1 MAQPDR
7 DAPSSPA
14 DHHNLL
20 LGLSYRLLGSVSD
33 AEDAVQEC
41 YERWYRLTPAQRAD
55 IISPR
60 AWLTTTASRICLD
73 VLKSARARRERY
85 VGEWLPEPV
94 SSDARWTSLAPTSA
108 GRDPEGRVT
117 MAESISMALLVL
129 LEEMTPAE
137 RVALI
142 LHDVFDYRFTEI
154 AKIVGRSPDACRQ
167 LASTARR
174 RTRGAR
180 RVTIGRDQHSAAVR
194 AFQLAWESGNVDA
207 LIATLDP
214 GVRGVTDGGGRV
226 SAATEPLLG
235 ARAVARFFSSTL
247 ERQPG
252 LEIHNALVNGTA
264 GLVATAHRETLAVVS
279 FSTLAHR
286 ISAVWALRNP
296 DKLTRWPY
304 DRSRRGTGAVAT
316 ATPGLSA

>member
-7 DAPSSPA
+7 DSPSSPA
-14 DHHNLL
+14 RHHDVL

-94 SSDARWTSLAPTSA
+94 SSDARWTSLSPTSV
-108 GRDPEGRVT
+108 GGDPEDRVT
-117 MAESISMALLVL
+117 MDESISMALLVL

-174 RTRGAR
+174 RARGAR
-180 RVTIGRDQHSAAVR
+180 RATIDRDHHSAAVR
-194 AFQLAWESGNVDA
+194 AFHLAWESGSVDA
-207 LIATLDP
+207 LVATLDP
-214 GVRGVTDGGGRV
+214 NVRGITDGGGRV
-226 SAATEPLLG
+226 SAATQPLIG
-235 ARAVARFFSSTL
+235 AGAVAGLFSSTL

-252 LEIHNALVNGTA
+252 LEIRHAVVNGTA
-264 GLVATAHRETLAVVS
+264 GLVASAHRKTLAVVS
-279 FSTLAHR
+279 FAARAHR

-304 DRSRRGTGAVAT
+304 APAGTGAGAVET
-316 ATPGLSA
+316 ASLGLSA